1 MEDKQQTP
9 ENTNRFQSSR
19 EDSSSPTRCAPRMP
33 HSGLFPL
40 HGAAH
45 KQESCLQDSPPER
58 RAFLYGKKS
67 KRIAAWICILS
78 LAALYRHLFN
88 RHPGHS
94 RLRQPVPYLPWRHYC
109 PPHLIMDV
117 SVALWPDKRKRKRHI
132 KKCLRHFMK
141 NLRFF
146 LNLFP
151 SGKGL
156 SL

>member
-1 MEDKQQTP
+1 MHP
-9 ENTNRFQSSR
+9 
-19 EDSSSPTRCAPRMP
+19 
-33 HSGLFPL
+33 FP
-40 HGAAH
+40 
-45 KQESCLQDSPPER
+45 CRP
-58 RAFLYGKKS
+58 
-67 KRIAAWICILS
+67 
-78 LAALYRHLFN
+78 LYRHLFN

-151 SGKGL
+151 SGEGISYKVKKNPVYRILRLRRVATARL
-156 SL
+156 SNLECLKQQLICHLRHCPYSTPIFFSSSSACSLFLK